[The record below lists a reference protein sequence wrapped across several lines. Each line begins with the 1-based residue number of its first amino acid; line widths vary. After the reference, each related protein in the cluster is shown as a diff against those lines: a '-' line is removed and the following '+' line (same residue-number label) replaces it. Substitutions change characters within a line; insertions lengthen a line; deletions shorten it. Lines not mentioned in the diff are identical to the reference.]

1 MTDPAL
7 TAALAA
13 DGVWLFGAV
22 KIELPGKT
30 LRLLDGSAVMTI
42 GGETYAGSDADF
54 GTLAAIDVI
63 SEDQEDE
70 APELQFSFFPSDA
83 ASLATLANPAMQG
96 ATVTVMVGAANIA
109 TMTPIGTPEIVFLG
123 EVDVATMRSGEGQR
137 MVEFTVVSVF
147 ERLFEV
153 DEGQRATDGFHQS
166 IWPGEKGLDGMT
178 GTAQKLYWGA
188 KPPSGSG
195 GTAGA
200 AGVSAARF
208 PRSPIDWGRT
218 ARV

>member
-1 MTDPAL
+1 MTDPTL

-42 GGETYAGSDADF
+42 GGEAYSGADADF

-63 SEDQEDE
+63 TDNQEDE
-70 APELQFSFFPSDA
+70 APELRFSFFPVDGVA
-83 ASLATLANPAMQG
+83 TATLANPAMQG
-96 ATVTVMVGAANIA
+96 ARVTIMVGAANIA
-109 TMTPIGTPEIVFLG
+109 TMAPIGTPEIVFLG
-123 EVDVATMRSGEGQR
+123 EVDVATLRTGEGQR
-137 MVEFTVVSVF
+137 VVEFTVVSVF

-153 DEGQRATDGFHQS
+153 DEGQRASDGFHQS
-166 IWPGEKGLDGMT
+166 IWPGERGLDGMT
-178 GTAQKLYWGA
+178 GTTKKLYWGA
-188 KPPSGSG
+188 KPPASSGATAGGAGSG
-195 GTAGA
+195 ATRFA
-200 AGVSAARF
+200 AANGYKQV
-208 PRSPIDWGRT
+208 